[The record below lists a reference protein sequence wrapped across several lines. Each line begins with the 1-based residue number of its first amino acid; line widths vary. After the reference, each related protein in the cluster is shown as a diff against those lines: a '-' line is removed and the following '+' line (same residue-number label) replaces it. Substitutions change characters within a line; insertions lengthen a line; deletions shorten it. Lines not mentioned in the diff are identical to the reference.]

1 VRAPR
6 TERYG
11 LESTSPRGPGASEA
25 LIGPELAI
33 SLDDVTILDWI
44 QAIQIFAKQA
54 IITVLHAESE
64 SRIWCSQGAVIDASS
79 GRLRG
84 EAAFYR
90 IASIERGRVL
100 TELRPVHR
108 ERTIRTSPT
117 WLLLEA
123 ARRKDERAQ
132 LERKL
137 GGLDRFFHCP
147 EDGVLS
153 RSLNTA
159 QTALLRLFDRPRR
172 LADVVIQS
180 EIGDIE
186 TLAALDG
193 LVRSGQLVEAAA
205 SSDEPDTGLSVRG
218 EPAHGADSTA
228 APIASAWPQTS
239 TPSSRSS
246 RWAASTLATGL
257 LVAGAAWFGARAS
270 IATLPAAA
278 APPPYS
284 IAVRTDPV
292 EAELRVDGQF
302 AGRGAWAAKMPRDG
316 SAHELLVSA
325 DGFAPVRVIFVDTP
339 PPLEVKLEP
348 QPTVLMPTAEV
359 AEPAAPQPEDR
370 VSPIDAAPAPR
381 APAQRR
387 KRVAPASG
395 ARGGNPAP
403 PSTKAHRPAKKQ
415 PFVQIID
422 ADERTA
428 PPNPS

>member
-246 RWAASTLATGL
+246 RWAQRGSELERRSRRCPQPRLRPRIRSRFAPIPSRPSCGWMASL
-257 LVAGAAWFGARAS
+257 
-270 IATLPAAA
+270 
-278 APPPYS
+278 
-284 IAVRTDPV
+284 
-292 EAELRVDGQF
+292 
-302 AGRGAWAAKMPRDG
+302 RGAERGRRRCLEMDPHTSCSCLPMASHRCG
-316 SAHELLVSA
+316 SSSSTRL
-325 DGFAPVRVIFVDTP
+325 
-339 PPLEVKLEP
+339 
-348 QPTVLMPTAEV
+348 
-359 AEPAAPQPEDR
+359 
-370 VSPIDAAPAPR
+370 
-381 APAQRR
+381 RR
-387 KRVAPASG
+387 SRSSSS
-395 ARGGNPAP
+395 RSL
-403 PSTKAHRPAKKQ
+403 PS
-415 PFVQIID
+415 
-422 ADERTA
+422 
-428 PPNPS
+428 